1 MVFEEDQLK
10 NMWRFGRYAVL
21 YYIPDFLLS
30 SSGRD
35 AAFNDL
41 QLYKA
46 LLKYR
51 EVDRELADSA
61 LNTFNRHLWYLAP
74 QTVLFALFSN
84 RVSED
89 QKSRMASRLLTL
101 DRKESP
107 TLGVPKFPALTAET
121 ELCDLITEESW
132 DFFDVV
138 NSDPLPWLTKR
149 VCEWE
154 SYADYNKVKT
164 FVSTVKVVND
174 CAERAVALA
183 TDYYKV
189 FLPFVTLCLI
199 ISMIWTSV
207 KVHCIN
213 SQ

>member
-1 MVFEEDQLK
+1 MFEEDQLK

-46 LLKYR
+46 LLKYQ

-121 ELCDLITEESW
+121 ELCDLITEESR

-207 KVHCIN
+207 KVHWLN
-213 SQ
+213 SE

>member
-1 MVFEEDQLK
+1 MFEEDESK

-21 YYIPDFLLS
+21 YYIPAFLLS
-30 SSGRD
+30 RSGRD

-41 QLYKA
+41 QL
-46 LLKYR
+46 R
-51 EVDRELADSA
+51 EVDRELAESA
-61 LNTFNRHLWYLAP
+61 LDTFNRHLWYLAP

-107 TLGVPKFPALTAET
+107 TLGVPKFPVLTVET

-189 FLPFVTLCLI
+189 FLPFFYFMVDYLND
-199 ISMIWTSV
+199 MD
-207 KVHCIN
+207 
-213 SQ
+213 

>member
-1 MVFEEDQLK
+1 MFEEEELR
-10 NMWRFGRYAVL
+10 NSWRFGRFAIL
-21 YYIPDFLLS
+21 HYIPAFLSS

-46 LLKYR
+46 LLKYL
-51 EVDRELADSA
+51 EVDRELAESA
-61 LNTFNRHLWYLAP
+61 IATLNRHLWYLAP

-84 RVSED
+84 KVSED
-89 QKSRMASRLLTL
+89 HKSRMACRLLTL

-107 TLGVPKFPALTAET
+107 ILSVPKFPVLTAET

-132 DFFDVV
+132 DFSAVV
-138 NSDPLPWLTKR
+138 NSNPLPWLTTR
-149 VCEWE
+149 VSGWE
-154 SYADYNKVKT
+154 SYADYNKVKA
-164 FVSTVKVVND
+164 FVSTAKVVND

-189 FLPFVTLCLI
+189 LIIYFILWLI

-207 KVHCIN
+207 KVY
-213 SQ
+213 

>member
-61 LNTFNRHLWYLAP
+61 LDTFNRHLWYLAP

-84 RVSED
+84 RVSD
-89 QKSRMASRLLTL
+89 DMKSRMASRLLTL

-107 TLGVPKFPALTAET
+107 TLGVPKFPVLTAET

-189 FLPFVTLCLI
+189 FLPFFYFMVDYLND
-199 ISMIWTSV
+199 MD
-207 KVHCIN
+207 
-213 SQ
+213 

>member
-1 MVFEEDQLK
+1 ML
-10 NMWRFGRYAVL
+10 RAPL
-21 YYIPDFLLS
+21 TP
-30 SSGRD
+30 
-35 AAFNDL
+35 
-41 QLYKA
+41 
-46 LLKYR
+46 
-51 EVDRELADSA
+51 
-61 LNTFNRHLWYLAP
+61 TFNRHLWYLAP

-84 RVSED
+84 RVSD
-89 QKSRMASRLLTL
+89 DMKSRMASRLLTL

-107 TLGVPKFPALTAET
+107 TLGVPKFPVLKAET

-189 FLPFVTLCLI
+189 FLPFFYFMVDYLND
-199 ISMIWTSV
+199 MD
-207 KVHCIN
+207 
-213 SQ
+213 

>member
-1 MVFEEDQLK
+1 MFEEDESK
-10 NMWRFGRYAVL
+10 NMWRFGLYAVL
-21 YYIPDFLLS
+21 YYIPAFLLS
-30 SSGRD
+30 RSGRD

-41 QLYKA
+41 QL
-46 LLKYR
+46 R
-51 EVDRELADSA
+51 EVDRELAESA
-61 LNTFNRHLWYLAP
+61 LDTFNRHLWYLAP

-107 TLGVPKFPALTAET
+107 TLGVPKFPVLTAET

-164 FVSTVKVVND
+164 FVSTVKVVNN
-174 CAERAVALA
+174 CAERAVALV

-189 FLPFVTLCLI
+189 FLPFFYFMVDYLND
-199 ISMIWTSV
+199 MD
-207 KVHCIN
+207 
-213 SQ
+213 

>member
-1 MVFEEDQLK
+1 MFEEDESK

-61 LNTFNRHLWYLAP
+61 LDTFNRHLWYLAP

-107 TLGVPKFPALTAET
+107 TLGVPKFPVLTVET

-174 CAERAVALA
+174 CAEREVALV

-189 FLPFVTLCLI
+189 FLPFIYFMVDYLND
-199 ISMIWTSV
+199 MD
-207 KVHCIN
+207 
-213 SQ
+213 

>member
-1 MVFEEDQLK
+1 MFEEDESK

-21 YYIPDFLLS
+21 YYIPAFLLS
-30 SSGRD
+30 RSGRD

-41 QLYKA
+41 QL
-46 LLKYR
+46 R
-51 EVDRELADSA
+51 EVDRELAESA
-61 LNTFNRHLWYLAP
+61 LDTFNRHLWYLAP

-107 TLGVPKFPALTAET
+107 TLGVPKFPVLTVET

-189 FLPFVTLCLI
+189 FLPFFLFYGR
-199 ISMIWTSV
+199 S
-207 KVHCIN
+207 

>member
-1 MVFEEDQLK
+1 MA
-10 NMWRFGRYAVL
+10 G
-21 YYIPDFLLS
+21 
-30 SSGRD
+30 
-35 AAFNDL
+35 
-41 QLYKA
+41 
-46 LLKYR
+46 R
-51 EVDRELADSA
+51 EVDRELAESA
-61 LNTFNRHLWYLAP
+61 LDTFNRHLWYLAP

-107 TLGVPKFPALTAET
+107 TLGVPKFPVLTVET

-189 FLPFVTLCLI
+189 FLPFFILWLI
-199 ISMIWTSV
+199 ISRIWTSV
-207 KVHCIN
+207 KVHWLNRIESIPKCCR
-213 SQ
+213 SS

>member
-51 EVDRELADSA
+51 EVDQELADST
-61 LNTFNRHLWYLAP
+61 LDTFNRHLWYLAP

-84 RVSED
+84 RVSD
-89 QKSRMASRLLTL
+89 DMKSRMASRLLTL

-107 TLGVPKFPALTAET
+107 TLGVPKFPVLTAAT
-121 ELCDLITEESW
+121 ELCDLITEESR

-189 FLPFVTLCLI
+189 FLPFFYFMVDYLND
-199 ISMIWTSV
+199 MD
-207 KVHCIN
+207 
-213 SQ
+213 

>member
-84 RVSED
+84 RVSD
-89 QKSRMASRLLTL
+89 DMKSRMASRLLTL

-107 TLGVPKFPALTAET
+107 TLGVPKFPVLTAET

-174 CAERAVALA
+174 CAKRAVARPRHRLLQGIF
-183 TDYYKV
+183 TIFYFMVDY
-189 FLPFVTLCLI
+189 LND
-199 ISMIWTSV
+199 MD
-207 KVHCIN
+207 
-213 SQ
+213 

>member
-1 MVFEEDQLK
+1 MFEEEELR
-10 NMWRFGRYAVL
+10 NLWRFGRFAVL
-21 YYIPDFLLS
+21 HYIPAFLSS

-46 LLKYR
+46 LLKYL
-51 EVDRELADSA
+51 EVDRELAESA
-61 LNTFNRHLWYLAP
+61 LATLNRHLWYLAP
-74 QTVLFALFSN
+74 QTVLFALFSDK
-84 RVSED
+84 VSED
-89 QKSRMASRLLTL
+89 QKSRMACRLLTL

-107 TLGVPKFPALTAET
+107 ILGVPKFPVLSADT

-149 VCEWE
+149 VSEWE
-154 SYADYNKVKT
+154 SHADYNKVKA

-174 CAERAVALA
+174 SAERAVALA

-189 FLPFVTLCLI
+189 LI
-199 ISMIWTSV
+199 IYFILWLINSMIWTSV
-207 KVHCIN
+207 KVH
-213 SQ
+213 

>member
-1 MVFEEDQLK
+1 MFEEDESK

-21 YYIPDFLLS
+21 YYIPAFLLS
-30 SSGRD
+30 RSGRD

-41 QLYKA
+41 QL
-46 LLKYR
+46 R
-51 EVDRELADSA
+51 EVDRELAESA
-61 LNTFNRHLWYLAP
+61 LDTFNRHLWYLAP

-107 TLGVPKFPALTAET
+107 TLGVPKFPVLTAET

-189 FLPFVTLCLI
+189 FLPFFILWLI

-207 KVHCIN
+207 KVHWLN

>member
-1 MVFEEDQLK
+1 
-10 NMWRFGRYAVL
+10 MWRFGRYAVL

-51 EVDRELADSA
+51 EVDQELADSA
-61 LNTFNRHLWYLAP
+61 LDTFNRHLWYLAP

-84 RVSED
+84 RVSD
-89 QKSRMASRLLTL
+89 DMKSRMASRLLTL

-107 TLGVPKFPALTAET
+107 TLGVPKFPVLTAET

-189 FLPFVTLCLI
+189 FLPFFYFMVDYLND
-199 ISMIWTSV
+199 MD
-207 KVHCIN
+207 
-213 SQ
+213 

>member
-1 MVFEEDQLK
+1 MFEEDQLK

-51 EVDRELADSA
+51 EVDQELADSA
-61 LNTFNRHLWYLAP
+61 LDTFNRHLWYLAP

-84 RVSED
+84 RVSD
-89 QKSRMASRLLTL
+89 DMKSRMASRLLTL

-107 TLGVPKFPALTAET
+107 TLGVPKFP
-121 ELCDLITEESW
+121 
-132 DFFDVV
+132 V
-138 NSDPLPWLTKR
+138 
-149 VCEWE
+149 

-174 CAERAVALA
+174 CAERAVALV

-189 FLPFVTLCLI
+189 FVPFFYFMVDYLND
-199 ISMIWTSV
+199 MD
-207 KVHCIN
+207 
-213 SQ
+213 

>member
-1 MVFEEDQLK
+1 MVFEEDELK

-84 RVSED
+84 RVSD
-89 QKSRMASRLLTL
+89 DMKSRMASRLLTL

-107 TLGVPKFPALTAET
+107 TLGVPKFPVLTAET

-189 FLPFVTLCLI
+189 FLPFFYFMVDYLND
-199 ISMIWTSV
+199 MD
-207 KVHCIN
+207 
-213 SQ
+213 

>member
-1 MVFEEDQLK
+1 MFEEEELR
-10 NMWRFGRYAVL
+10 NSWRFGRFAIL
-21 YYIPDFLLS
+21 HYIPAFLSS

-46 LLKYR
+46 LLKYL
-51 EVDRELADSA
+51 EVDRELAESA
-61 LNTFNRHLWYLAP
+61 LATLNRHLWYLAP
-74 QTVLFALFSN
+74 QTVLFALFSDK
-84 RVSED
+84 VSED
-89 QKSRMASRLLTL
+89 HKSRMACRLLTL

-107 TLGVPKFPALTAET
+107 ILGVPKFPVLTAET

-132 DFFDVV
+132 DFFAVV

-149 VCEWE
+149 VSEWE
-154 SYADYNKVKT
+154 SYADYNKVKA

-189 FLPFVTLCLI
+189 LIIYFILWLI

-207 KVHCIN
+207 KVY
-213 SQ
+213 